1 MDPESDREIADHVVR
16 MHRYRK
22 PGEMDGER
30 KCFIFCCQYVMYFLL
45 KAIF

>member
-30 KCFIFCCQYVMYFLL
+30 K
-45 KAIF
+45 

>member
-1 MDPESDREIADHVVR
+1 MIQISMPLIYKTSYFSQMDPESDREIADHVVR

-30 KCFIFCCQYVMYFLL
+30 K
-45 KAIF
+45 